1 MQMAS
6 NMNIMQLLQM
16 VQNNPNPPAFIMEML
31 KSQSG
36 GNPLFANILAMAQNG
51 NRAGIEQV
59 ARNIYKEKGLDFDKE
74 FNSLKQ
80 MLGVK

>member
-1 MQMAS
+1 MLVGS
-6 NMNIMQLLQM
+6 NMNVMQLLQM

-36 GNPLFANILAMAQNG
+36 SNPLFANLLILAQNG
-51 NRAGIEQV
+51 NKAGIEEI
-59 ARNIYKEKGLDFDKE
+59 ARNIYREKGLDFDKE

-80 MLGVK
+80 LLGVK

>member
-1 MQMAS
+1 MGS

-16 VQNNPNPPAFIMEML
+16 VQNNPNPPAFIMEIL

-36 GNPLFANILAMAQNG
+36 SNPLFANLLTLAQNG
-51 NRAGIEQV
+51 NKAGIEEI
-59 ARNIYKEKGLDFDKE
+59 ARNIYREKGLDFDKE

-80 MLGVK
+80 FLGVK

>member
-1 MQMAS
+1 MGS
-6 NMNIMQLLQM
+6 NMNVMQLLQM

-36 GNPLFANILAMAQNG
+36 SNPLFANLLALAQNG
-51 NRAGIEQV
+51 NKAGIEEI
-59 ARNIYKEKGLDFDKE
+59 ARNIYREKGLDFDKE

-80 MLGVK
+80 LLGVK

>member
-1 MQMAS
+1 
-6 NMNIMQLLQM
+6 
-16 VQNNPNPPAFIMEML
+16 
-31 KSQSG
+31 
-36 GNPLFANILAMAQNG
+36 MAQNG

>member
-1 MQMAS
+1 MAS

-16 VQNNPNPPAFIMEML
+16 VQNNSNPPAFVMEML
-31 KSQSG
+31 KAQSG
-36 GNPLFANILAMAQNG
+36 GNPLFANLLAMAQNG
-51 NRAGIEQV
+51 NRTGIEQV
-59 ARNIYKEKGLDFDKE
+59 ARNIYKEKGLDFEKE

>member
-1 MQMAS
+1 MLVGS
-6 NMNIMQLLQM
+6 NMNVMQLLQM

-36 GNPLFANILAMAQNG
+36 SNPLFANLLTLAQNG
-51 NRAGIEQV
+51 NKAGIEEI
-59 ARNIYKEKGLDFDKE
+59 ARNIYREKGLDFDKE

-80 MLGVK
+80 LLGVK